1 MSSISSLPLWDQV
14 RKPFLYPKPVFTLAW
29 LRTLRWTAVLGQ
41 SATVLWVHFGL
52 RLTLPLAPVFS
63 LIAFT
68 AFTNLLLRDPQVA
81 EPRGSWWI
89 TGILAT
95 DVVILTELLYL
106 TGGSYN
112 PFSVFYLV
120 HVALAAVVL
129 HPFQS
134 SLIAGLCAVGF
145 ASLFSPSMESSG
157 GLEAI
162 CGIGPSMPTA
172 LHLRGM
178 LISFILAT
186 ACIVVFVARLQ
197 SALRRREDE
206 LTQSQQRAVQQE
218 RFVALATLAAG
229 AAHELGTP
237 LGTIS
242 IAAGEIVRAADELS
256 LPEDITSD
264 ATLICDETRR
274 CRTILDRLQQ
284 TADDPP
290 QRLTMASLFERVRNR
305 LGAASHVAVFDSLDS
320 ALTVCV
326 PPEALTMA
334 TLSLVRNAIEASPP
348 GKTVR
353 VQASAANGH
362 VQIRVVDQGEGL
374 TESATLHAGEPFF
387 TTKPPGKGMGLGLF
401 LVRLLAERIGG
412 SFRLERNQPQGT
424 CALFE
429 IPFAP

>member
-1 MSSISSLPLWDQV
+1 MNVISKIPLWKHV
-14 RKPFLYPKPVFTLAW
+14 RTRFQDPNPVFPLSW

-52 RLTLPLAPVFS
+52 RLTLPLPPVFS

-68 AFTNLLLRDPQVA
+68 AFTNLLLRNLRVDEA
-81 EPRGSWWI
+81 RSSWLI

-112 PFSVFYLV
+112 PFSAFYLV

-134 SLIAGLCAVGF
+134 SLIASLCAIGF
-145 ASLFSPSMESSG
+145 ASLFGVSEASSG
-157 GLEAI
+157 GRDAL
-162 CGIGPSMPTA
+162 CGIGPSMSTT

-186 ACIVVFVARLQ
+186 ACIVIFVARLQ
-197 SALRRREDE
+197 SALRRRENE
-206 LTQSQQRAVQQE
+206 LAQSRLKAVQQE

-242 IAAGEIVRAADELS
+242 IAAGEIARAADELS
-256 LPEDITSD
+256 LPDDITSD
-264 ATLICDETRR
+264 AALICDETRR

-290 QRLTMASLFERVRNR
+290 QRLSLTSLFERVRQR
-305 LGAASHVAVFDSLDS
+305 LGASGHVAVFDTLDS
-320 ALTVCV
+320 ALTVFV

-348 GKTVR
+348 GETVR
-353 VQASAANGH
+353 IQASAVNGH
-362 VQIRVVDQGEGL
+362 VQIRVVDKGEGL
-374 TESATLHAGEPFF
+374 TSGASLHAGEPFF

-429 IPFAP
+429 IPAAP